1 MEEGDDHV
9 PLALTKSKWVNGIL
23 TFFGAAVNYEDGI
36 QIDGTAITS
45 TAAELNEYTINVDF
59 ADANAAGS
67 IFVVAPHAGSIVGL
81 HAVNAVTN
89 STAATVLTAE
99 IAGVLVTAPAWTIA
113 ITQAAG
119 TVSSSV
125 PTAANVVT
133 AGQAIEIITDG
144 GGTPVMPT
152 SITIVISR

>member
-1 MEEGDDHV
+1 MGNTSFRNSESNPIEV
-9 PLALTKSKWVNGIL
+9 
-23 TFFGAAVNYEDGI
+23 DGLSVAGT
-36 QIDGTAITS
+36 QITATP
-45 TAAELNEYTINVDF
+45 AELNQYSVNVDF
-59 ADANAAGS
+59 ADANTAGS

-81 HAVNAVTN
+81 HAVNAIANTTVK
-89 STAATVLTAE
+89 TVLTAK
-99 IAGVLVTAPAWTIA
+99 IATVAVTAPAWEIA

-119 TVSSSV
+119 VASSVV

-133 AGQAIEIITDG
+133 AGQVIEVATDG

>member
-1 MEEGDDHV
+1 MGTTNLDS
-9 PLALTKSKWVNGIL
+9 LSL
-23 TFFGAAVNYEDGI
+23 EDTSGLSI
-36 QIDGTAITS
+36 AGTQITATP
-45 TAAELNEYTINVDF
+45 AELNQYSVNVDF
-59 ADANAAGS
+59 ADANTAGS

-81 HAVNAVTN
+81 HAVNAIANTTVK
-89 STAATVLTAE
+89 TVLTAK
-99 IAGVLVTAPAWTIA
+99 IATVSVTAPAWEIA

-119 TVSSSV
+119 VASSVV

-133 AGQAIEIITDG
+133 AGQVIEVATDG

>member
-1 MEEGDDHV
+1 MGNTSFRNLESNPIEV
-9 PLALTKSKWVNGIL
+9 
-23 TFFGAAVNYEDGI
+23 DGLSVA
-36 QIDGTAITS
+36 GTS
-45 TAAELNEYTINVDF
+45 VTATADELNQYSVNVDF
-59 ADANAAGS
+59 ADANTAGS

-81 HAVNAVTN
+81 HAVNAVANT
-89 STAATVLTAE
+89 TVKTVLTAK
-99 IAGVLVTAPAWTIA
+99 IATVAVTAPAWEIA

-119 TVSSSV
+119 VASSVV

-133 AGQAIEIITDG
+133 AGQVIEVATDG

>member
-1 MEEGDDHV
+1 MMGNTSFRNTEGN
-9 PLALTKSKWVNGIL
+9 PI
-23 TFFGAAVNYEDGI
+23 E
-36 QIDGTAITS
+36 IDGLSVAGTQITS
-45 TAAELNEYTINVDF
+45 TAAELNILDGVTATTAELNQYSVNVDF
-59 ADANAAGS
+59 ADANTAGS

-81 HAVNAVTN
+81 HAVNAIANTTVK
-89 STAATVLTAE
+89 TVLTAK
-99 IAGVLVTAPAWTIA
+99 IATVTVTAPAWEIA

-119 TVSSSV
+119 VASSAV

-133 AGQAIEIITDG
+133 AGQVIEVATDG